1 MEETKNGTQIQARDQ
16 YSLCSEAYGSIRV
29 EYYLCWHMC
38 ALIWFQDHIRRA
50 GDFQKYS
57 LHMDDEE
64 FDYHL
69 EFARIQKIFTS
80 VIIKE
85 VIPDTGHF
93 YFG

>member
-1 MEETKNGTQIQARDQ
+1 
-16 YSLCSEAYGSIRV
+16 
-29 EYYLCWHMC
+29 MC
-38 ALIWFQDHIRRA
+38 ALIWFQDHIHRA

-69 EFARIQKIFTS
+69 EFARIQKIFAS

-85 VIPDTGHF
+85 VILDTGISTLARPLIERDTF
-93 YFG
+93 QFR